1 MLELQN
7 SGLPIY
13 LNEENNILAL
23 SAPLTYDEFKEKYVE
38 QMIGLFADE
47 KDLDLSEKV
56 YDVYRGIR
64 YPEDKVY
71 LDKNDFRYD
80 ITVVMDGL
88 VNGECKK
95 TSGHFHGF
103 NPQRTNTYPEVYEV
117 IHGRA
122 LYVLQKA
129 EHFEHDFD
137 NIILNDVILAVVEA
151 GQSIIIPPNYGHCSI
166 NIGQGPMV
174 FSNLAYIPCPV
185 HYDAVQYFH
194 GMSYYVSK
202 KDGKVEIKLNEG
214 YPHVPEAKFARV
226 KENERLGIKFGLPV
240 YKSYKQNPD
249 AFDFLGNPD
258 SYVDE
263 ILSMLIFT
271 ESL

>member
-1 MLELQN
+1 MLELKN

-23 SAPLTYDEFKEKYVE
+23 SAPLRYDEFKEKFVK

-47 KDLDLSEKV
+47 KNLDLSEKV

-64 YPEDKVY
+64 YPEDEDLLNK
-71 LDKNDFRYD
+71 KDFRYD
-80 ITVVMDGL
+80 ITIIMDGS

-103 NPQRTNTYPEVYEV
+103 NSQRTNTYPEVYEV
-117 IHGRA
+117 IHGSA
-122 LYVLQKA
+122 LYVLQKG
-129 EHFEHDFD
+129 ENFEHDFE
-137 NIILNDVILAVVEA
+137 NIILQDVVLAVVEA

-166 NIGQGPMV
+166 NIGQGSMV
-174 FSNLAYIPCPV
+174 FSNLAYVSCPV
-185 HYDAVQYFH
+185 HYDAVQHYH
-194 GMSYYVSK
+194 GMSYYVVNDDNK
-202 KDGKVEIKLNEG
+202 IEAKLNDR
-214 YPHVPEAKFARV
+214 YANVPKAKFARV
-226 KENERLGIKFGLPV
+226 KENKHLGIQFGLPV
-240 YKSYKQNPD
+240 YKSYQQNPD

-258 SYVDE
+258 PYVDE
-263 ILSMLIFT
+263 ILSMLDYT